1 MGNGSITE
9 IIANL
14 WYLMDNKG
22 FIYSLRAKLYVHNGN
37 DEEKLKFLKERAI
50 NDYLVAQPFLLP
62 QKYNITFISDVME
75 KKLPVIHITSINAVG
90 GPQLLF
96 EEAYN
101 ILEKQLPAQTKLT
114 IPKDPLIVITPL
126 IAGEEGNIKIKIDKR
141 QRIG

>member
-1 MGNGSITE
+1 
-9 IIANL
+9 
-14 WYLMDNKG
+14 
-22 FIYSLRAKLYVHNGN
+22 
-37 DEEKLKFLKERAI
+37 
-50 NDYLVAQPFLLP
+50 
-62 QKYNITFISDVME
+62 ME